1 MVRRIK
7 MGLHAVNMGCNVV
20 AYQKNNQKYGM
31 TCAWAMMVDH
41 NVLLMLLGGLSET
54 GNNLEIGD
62 IVGVSS
68 LAKKQDDIALIF
80 GDNHSTSFNKFHDV
94 DISIIDSAILIPDSK
109 VQMVCKVV
117 KIEPSIADEND
128 HLVYFEILKHASD
141 KKKKFLS
148 LDDVLTE

>member
-1 MVRRIK
+1 MVGRIK

-41 NVLLMLLGGLSET
+41 NVLLMLLGGQSET

-94 DISIIDSAILIPDSK
+94 DISIID
-109 VQMVCKVV
+109 
-117 KIEPSIADEND
+117 
-128 HLVYFEILKHASD
+128 
-141 KKKKFLS
+141 
-148 LDDVLTE
+148 